1 MIKYEH
7 FERPTQVQFCDHE
20 GVMHGGIAYGGEI
33 ICGCCGGIFT
43 IEEVYEF
50 APDYGVEEP
59 IIPYHDWEPLE
70 ETIVCG

>member
-1 MIKYEH
+1 MTKYEY
-7 FERPTQVQFCDHE
+7 FDRPTQVQFCDHD
-20 GVMHGGIAYGGEI
+20 GVVRGGIAYGGEI

-50 APDYGVEEP
+50 ACGIEEP

-70 ETIVCG
+70 ETIIGN

>member
-1 MIKYEH
+1 MTKYEH

-20 GVMHGGIAYGGEI
+20 GVIRGGIAYGGEI

-50 APDYGVEEP
+50 ASDYGMEP

-70 ETIVCG
+70 ETIIGG